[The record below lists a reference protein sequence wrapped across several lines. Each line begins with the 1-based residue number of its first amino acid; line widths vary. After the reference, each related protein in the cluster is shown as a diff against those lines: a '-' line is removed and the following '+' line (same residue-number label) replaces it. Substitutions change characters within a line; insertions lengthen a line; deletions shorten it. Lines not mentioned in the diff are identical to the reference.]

1 MCFGISWI
9 GIIHSVKMAYITQGN
24 EGTNKLIKHWYDTDA
39 YNALYIDGQ

>member
-1 MCFGISWI
+1 MFWNKKI

-39 YNALYIDGQ
+39 LYTMHYI